1 MVPDIKK
8 ILFTTNLSPNSRH
21 TFDYAVSVANRFG
34 AVITVLHVMEEV
46 SPSSE
51 VRLKDFIGDQK
62 WQELQES
69 HAHEAKQIL
78 IGKQREGAVIREA
91 LEEFCE
97 AAQKDHDEC
106 EYMTD
111 ETVVTKGNVVD
122 EILTESRD
130 RGCDLIVMGYHVRGK
145 LEEAVL
151 GSTTRRVLR
160 RSKIPVM
167 LVRLPEKE

>member
-21 TFDYAVSVANRFG
+21 AFDYAVSVASRYG

-46 SPSSE
+46 SASSA
-51 VRLKDFIGDQK
+51 VRLKDFIGDQN
-62 WQELQES
+62 WQALQES
-69 HAHEAKQIL
+69 HAQEAKQIL
-78 IGKQREGAVIREA
+78 IGKQKEGAMIREA

-97 AAQKDHDEC
+97 TAQKDHAEC

-111 ETVVTKGNVVD
+111 ETVVTRGNVVD
-122 EILTESRD
+122 EILAESRD

-145 LEEAVL
+145 LEEAFL
-151 GSTTRRVLR
+151 GSTSRRVLR

-167 LVRLPEKE
+167 MVRIPATA

>member
-1 MVPDIKK
+1 
-8 ILFTTNLSPNSRH
+8 
-21 TFDYAVSVANRFG
+21 
-34 AVITVLHVMEEV
+34 
-46 SPSSE
+46 
-51 VRLKDFIGDQK
+51 
-62 WQELQES
+62 
-69 HAHEAKQIL
+69 
-78 IGKQREGAVIREA
+78 VIREA

-97 AAQKDHDEC
+97 AAQKDHAEC

-111 ETVVTKGNVVD
+111 ETVVTRGNTVD

-167 LVRLPEKE
+167 LVRLPKTS